1 MGPTG
6 RESSFILC
14 MCVCFSICA
23 RVYVLWGGRD
33 ESEIEGGEVRGG
45 THPLNPP
52 LLTCEQGDGAERSTA
67 N

>member
-1 MGPTG
+1 MWVQQAERVIHFVHVCVFFYT
-6 RESSFILC
+6 
-14 MCVCFSICA
+14 CVC
-23 RVYVLWGGRD
+23 VWWGGRD

-52 LLTCEQGDGAERSTA
+52 LLTCEQRDGTERSTA